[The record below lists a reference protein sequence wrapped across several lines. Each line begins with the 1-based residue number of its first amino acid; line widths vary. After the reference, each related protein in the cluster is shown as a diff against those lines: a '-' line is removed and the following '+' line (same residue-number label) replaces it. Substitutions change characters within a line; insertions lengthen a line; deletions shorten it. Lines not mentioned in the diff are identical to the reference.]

1 MSTPKKER
9 VIYFV
14 ILGIK
19 EVPNSRMDTAI
30 HLSVPPINFCL
41 LTKLPY
47 EILISNL
54 WEKSIQWKG
63 WQQGRRV
70 SIDDMGH
77 WHWANVA
84 AKVCPIPEFQ
94 CNCRKMPKTV
104 ASKME
109 APVALCCWVA
119 ERGASTSYFQTQN
132 ATYGIKDGS
141 TCGIV
146 PVWQPRREVCP
157 IAAAGAG
164 SDFQAG
170 CAHTSHIGRA
180 VLWSFFRYTSHIGRT
195 MLRSFFWYDS
205 HAHHMFR
212 SFPVGCTQNSR
223 FIPFPGYFSLSKK
236 EFLLFSL
243 EGSIEGLS

>member
-1 MSTPKKER
+1 MTR
-9 VIYFV
+9 
-14 ILGIK
+14 GIGN
-19 EVPNSRMDTAI
+19 E
-30 HLSVPPINFCL
+30 
-41 LTKLPY
+41 
-47 EILISNL
+47 
-54 WEKSIQWKG
+54 
-63 WQQGRRV
+63 
-70 SIDDMGH
+70 
-77 WHWANVA
+77 HWANVA
-84 AKVCPIPEFQ
+84 AAKVCLIPEFQ
-94 CNCRKMPKTV
+94 CNYKKMPKTV

-109 APVALCCWVA
+109 APVAFCCWVA

-132 ATYGIKDGS
+132 VTYGIKHGS

-180 VLWSFFRYTSHIGRT
+180 
-195 MLRSFFWYDS
+195 MLRSFFWYNS

-236 EFLLFSL
+236 EFLLFPL